1 MPQYQWKIT
10 KPYSSFFENII
21 LYNRQTNKE
30 VQIMG
35 AVTKGGGI
43 FDGGIIWIIIII
55 FFFMIFFGGDR

>member
-1 MPQYQWKIT
+1 MPQYPWKIT

-30 VQIMG
+30 VHIMG
-35 AVTKGGGI
+35 AVRGGGI

-55 FFFMIFFGGDR
+55 FFFMIFFGGIR